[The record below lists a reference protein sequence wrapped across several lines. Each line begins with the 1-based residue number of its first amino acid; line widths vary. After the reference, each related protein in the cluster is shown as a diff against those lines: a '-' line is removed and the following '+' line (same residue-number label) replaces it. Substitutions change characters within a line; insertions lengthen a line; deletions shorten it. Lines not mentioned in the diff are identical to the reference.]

1 MSSFGANRRGIVAMV
16 ASMGLFI
23 AGDSVAK
30 QVAMLYPPGEVLFF
44 RTAMIL
50 AFLAILLVAT
60 GQFRDFRAA
69 LRGPNRLR
77 AVLDGIASLLYLVTL
92 VHLPLAT
99 LAAVILTVPLMMTA
113 MSVVLFGEQVGW
125 RRWTAIAVGLLGA
138 LIVVKPS
145 PAAFDA
151 WALVGFASAIATS
164 GRDLTT
170 SRLHPSMPSFL
181 VTFTGAIMIL
191 TAGAALGLTEQWRV
205 FVWQDFSL
213 LAVGAVF
220 HCIAGVCLVIASRNG
235 KISVV
240 APFRYVFL
248 VWAALAGYL
257 VFGEVPDRWSI
268 LGGALIVGS
277 GLYALHRERVRGRNV
292 AATLSDPL

>member
-1 MSSFGANRRGIVAMV
+1 MSPSGANRRGIVAMI

-30 QVAMLYPPGEVLFF
+30 QVGQLYPTGEVLFF

-50 AFLAILLVAT
+50 AFLAVLLVAT
-60 GQFRDFRAA
+60 GQIRKFPAA
-69 LRGPNRLR
+69 LRGLNLLR
-77 AVLDGIASLLYLVTL
+77 AGFDGIATALYLLTL

-99 LAAVILTVPLMMTA
+99 LAAVILTVPLIITA
-113 MSVVLFGEQVGW
+113 LSVALFDERVGW
-125 RRWTAIAVGLLGA
+125 RRWSAIAAGLIGA

-145 PAAFDA
+145 PSAFDA
-151 WALVGFASAIATS
+151 WALVGFASAMATS

-170 SRLHPSMPSFL
+170 SRLDPSIPSFL
-181 VTFTGAIMIL
+181 VTFTGAVAIL
-191 TAGAALGLTEQWRV
+191 FAGAALGASEQWRI
-205 FVWQDFSL
+205 FAGHDFLL
-213 LAVGAVF
+213 LAAGAIF
-220 HCIAGVCLVIASRNG
+220 HCAAMVCLVIASRNG
-235 KISVV
+235 KVSLVS
-240 APFRYVFL
+240 PFRYIFL

-257 VFGEVPDRWSI
+257 VFGEVPDHWSI

-292 AATLSDPL
+292 AATLADPL